1 MIRIGIVSYNIYCN
15 FTNYGSALQ
24 SWALYQSIK
33 RISPDLYQ
41 PVLVD
46 YCPDSLSDKDPL
58 NPFSNMWDQDPE
70 SRKMCEL
77 SLPAIR
83 INYQKFDHFYHTYFG
98 LTSQKYTSENF
109 NSIAHFDTDSY
120 QILNNRLQNFL
131 AIGLREN
138 KFIPYLKEH
147 INSNGIQV
155 FRTIDPTLLLTTEDY
170 DTIAASRIIT
180 EKYLLLYARRY
191 NKEMEAFAEKIA
203 RDNGW
208 TIVEISLR
216 STNSAKGH
224 KMFYE
229 AGVEEF
235 LSLVKYSEY
244 VITNSFHGLIF
255 AVQYRKQLA
264 VFSRESGD
272 NKIAEVLELFDLKE
286 CLLPKA
292 PSVIPQIHDYD
303 AVHARINTARE
314 TSLDFLTKEL
324 NLLNGDH

>member
-109 NSIAHFDTDSY
+109 NSIAHFDD
-120 QILNNRLQNFL
+120 
-131 AIGLREN
+131 
-138 KFIPYLKEH
+138 
-147 INSNGIQV
+147 INHFVCGS
-155 FRTIDPTLLLTTEDY
+155 
-170 DTIAASRIIT
+170 DTIFCIN
-180 EKYLLLYARRY
+180 EFNGFDDGY
-191 NKEMEAFAEKIA
+191 FANY
-203 RDNGW
+203 D
-208 TIVEISLR
+208 V
-216 STNSAKGH
+216 
-224 KMFYE
+224 M
-229 AGVEEF
+229 
-235 LSLVKYSEY
+235 
-244 VITNSFHGLIF
+244 
-255 AVQYRKQLA
+255 
-264 VFSRESGD
+264 
-272 NKIAEVLELFDLKE
+272 
-286 CLLPKA
+286 KA
-292 PSVIPQIHDYD
+292 C
-303 AVHARINTARE
+303 
-314 TSLDFLTKEL
+314 
-324 NLLNGDH
+324 